1 MGICNAER
9 WSHAVESL
17 LRDRTA
23 AFARAAELREHLAAR
38 SSWSRAAAALLA
50 EPARPGHRSGTRARH
65 VGAVDAL
72 EKLAPVVLAFGCG
85 VLLARRKVVPAESAK
100 AFADYAFLFAVPCFL
115 FGNIYR
121 SDLGVLFDWRALTGY
136 AAAACTGAVLIG
148 VLARTAGVRDP
159 RDVSLRIMA
168 AVQVNTAYFAVPVFI
183 MLFGDAAPIFPV
195 LLFQVC
201 VLSLVIISIM
211 EWGRPDRVGS
221 PARRLGSAV
230 SASLLTP
237 VVIACNAGILLNL
250 LPVTVPGVVLDG
262 FAFVGDSAS
271 PVALF
276 ALGLHLGGSG
286 LKIRGT
292 TREEM
297 GIIAF
302 KCAAMP
308 LITYA
313 VCRHLFGVEGEWL
326 GHLVLIAAMPAP
338 QNLFIFAQRYD
349 VGVDL
354 SAALVIK
361 SSVVALL
368 LLPLWAQWAVHLA

>member
-1 MGICNAER
+1 MG
-9 WSHAVESL
+9 AVE
-17 LRDRTA
+17 
-23 AFARAAELREHLAAR
+23 
-38 SSWSRAAAALLA
+38 
-50 EPARPGHRSGTRARH
+50 
-65 VGAVDAL
+65 AL
-72 EKLAPVVLAFGCG
+72 EKLVPVVLAFGCG
-85 VLLARRKVVPAESAK
+85 VVLARRKVVPAESSK

-121 SDLGVLFDWRALTGY
+121 SDLGALFDWRALTGY
-136 AAAACTGAVLIG
+136 AAAAGAAAVLTG
-148 VLARTAGVRDP
+148 VVARARGVRDP
-159 RDVSLRIMA
+159 RGVALRIMA

-183 MLFGDAAPIFPV
+183 MLFGNAAPIFPV

-201 VLSLVIISIM
+201 VLSLVILSIM
-211 EWGRPDRVGS
+211 ELGRPDRAGS

-230 SASLLTP
+230 TASLMTP

-250 LPVTVPGVVLDG
+250 LPVTVPGVVLDSFG
-262 FAFVGDSAS
+262 FVGDSAS

-286 LKIRGT
+286 LTVRGT
-292 TREEM
+292 TPEEM
-297 GIIAF
+297 WIIAF
-302 KCAAMP
+302 KCVALP

-326 GHLVLIAAMPAP
+326 GYLVLIAAMPAP

-354 SAALVIK
+354 SAALVVK
-361 SSVVALL
+361 SSLVALL
-368 LLPLWAQWAVHLA
+368 LLPLWTQWAARMT